1 MLDKKQ
7 IWAIFLF
14 EFKVNHKA
22 AETTCNINNAFSP
35 GTGDEC
41 AAQGWFKKLC
51 KGDKSLENEKCS
63 GRPPGIDND
72 QFWKPSLKL
81 ILLQLH
87 KKLPKN
93 SASTILWSFSIWSKL
108 EGWKSS
114 VRGCLMSRPKIKKKK
129 ILILK
134 CHLHLFYATVNHFLI
149 RVWPVT
155 KSEFYVTTGDNQ
167 LSGEKESREEKTK
180 GLEEQ
185 LIKLLQRFRTVTVW
199 GKVPRTGGASRSR
212 FFLIL
217 EVRGM

>member
-63 GRPPGIDND
+63 GRPPGVDND

-87 KKLPKN
+87 KQLPKN
-93 SASTILWSFSIWSKL
+93 SALTILWSFSIWSKL

-114 VRGCLMSRPKIKKKK
+114 VRGCLMSRPKIKKKNPHFEVSSS
-129 ILILK
+129 LIL
-134 CHLHLFYATVNHFLI
+134 CNSEPLLDQS
-149 RVWPVT
+149 VT
-155 KSEFYVTTGDNQ
+155 CNKKWILCDNWWQ
-167 LSGEKESREEKTK
+167 PTQWRKRK
-180 GLEEQ
+180 
-185 LIKLLQRFRTVTVW
+185 
-199 GKVPRTGGASRSR
+199 
-212 FFLIL
+212 
-217 EVRGM
+217 